1 MHEPHLEDL
10 ASSDWSR
17 LTVGQMWEA
26 LGEVDQ
32 GAAIEQA
39 AGWVNAFELL
49 DHHHARLQEYR
60 DLIART
66 WRGVTA
72 DAFLREVDGLMAA
85 VTTMRDAAIAN
96 EGVLPHLSS
105 SIAEA
110 REQLAPIHQQW
121 TASRSAVPSRSDPH
135 PAAVSNGAQDQLHRQ
150 AVGVMTT
157 LSSRVIEGYRAV
169 KIPPQYTPPRN
180 IGPQSHDPALTSP
193 SAGSGEAGSF
203 RRTTVSQAPGSA
215 PAQGGGPALAGGQ
228 TAPVTPQSGTGS
240 VPVISTSEGPQPV
253 VGRIIGLV
261 PGAIRNG
268 VGSSSFDG
276 VIDGDSGVSRPG
288 ARAMPRGG
296 VINGPIE
303 EIEPARP
310 VAATP
315 RINPVGG
322 VIGPT
327 TGRETEGMFAPP
339 IGGSGARQG
348 EQRRTRNP
356 EYDSDEYWPRPTGVP
371 PVITSR
377 ADEPVHD
384 PGPVIGL
391 PRKNR
396 AR

>member
-1 MHEPHLEDL
+1 
-10 ASSDWSR
+10 
-17 LTVGQMWEA
+17 MWEA

-169 KIPPQYTPPRN
+169 KIPPMYTPP
-180 IGPQSHDPALTSP
+180 IHEPWSSHSAASGESDAVGGAKSLRRVPSSPGSGQTSP
-193 SAGSGEAGSF
+193 GSVDPTLAGKVG
-203 RRTTVSQAPGSA
+203 VSQMSLGGRPSA
-215 PAQGGGPALAGGQ
+215 VSP
-228 TAPVTPQSGTGS
+228 
-240 VPVISTSEGPQPV
+240 ISTSAGPQPV
-253 VGRIIGLV
+253 VGRIIGMV
-261 PGAIRNG
+261 NPPAAE
-268 VGSSSFDG
+268 SSPP
-276 VIDGDSGVSRPG
+276 V
-288 ARAMPRGG
+288 RAAEEPVWSPRTGRVLPPGG
-296 VINGPIE
+296 VINSPTTDVEPYRTVAGPPRAN
-303 EIEPARP
+303 PA
-310 VAATP
+310 
-315 RINPVGG
+315 GG

-327 TGRETEGMFAPP
+327 TGRETEGMFTPP
-339 IGGSGARQG
+339 VGGGVGRTGDQRYLMRNANFDTNEHWPQPQG
-348 EQRRTRNP
+348 V
-356 EYDSDEYWPRPTGVP
+356 S
-371 PVITSR
+371 PVITSS
-377 ADEPVHD
+377 AEEPVHD
-384 PGPVIGL
+384 PGPAIGL
-391 PRKNR
+391 PRKR
-396 AR
+396 RGR